1 MSARRAVVLAVG
13 ICWAAWP
20 AARAQTASKVWRVGV
35 LGFNPPPPTS
45 SGWNAFVDDLRQRGY
60 VEGRNLVFE
69 GRYFGSSPDRV
80 NELASEL
87 VALRPDLIVS
97 TGGMVA
103 ALAAQRAT
111 STIPIVMAG
120 AADPVLR
127 GLAASLAHPGGNVT
141 GLSSYGPEIAVKWL
155 EILIDAAGKPARVA
169 YLLHRSARSLPG
181 STGYVGGA
189 EALARAK
196 GAEFQ
201 TVEVD
206 AVEDLEPAFGAL
218 ATQRVDAVLVDNFAF
233 FGTHAARIAELAL
246 RYRLAT
252 VGEGR
257 ASANAGLL
265 VTYGVN
271 FADLTRRAAA
281 YVDKILKGAKAADLP
296 IEQPERF
303 ELFVNLK
310 TAKALG
316 LTIPQS
322 LLLRADE
329 VIE

>member
-1 MSARRAVVLAVG
+1 M
-13 ICWAAWP
+13 
-20 AARAQTASKVWRVGV
+20 
-35 LGFNPPPPTS
+35 
-45 SGWNAFVDDLRQRGY
+45 
-60 VEGRNLVFE
+60 
-69 GRYFGSSPDRV
+69 
-80 NELASEL
+80 
-87 VALRPDLIVS
+87 
-97 TGGMVA
+97 
-103 ALAAQRAT
+103 
-111 STIPIVMAG
+111 
-120 AADPVLR
+120 
-127 GLAASLAHPGGNVT
+127 
-141 GLSSYGPEIAVKWL
+141 
-155 EILIDAAGKPARVA
+155 
-169 YLLHRSARSLPG
+169 PG

-206 AVEDLEPAFGAL
+206 AVEDLEPAFGAM